1 MTNKQHMI
9 RHGRRRGHR
18 TGRGEGGGGGAEEGK
33 CCTSA
38 EKFKGRGVNA

>member
-9 RHGRRRGHR
+9 RHGRRRGHM
-18 TGRGEGGGGGAEEGK
+18 TGRGEGGAEEGK